1 MISKPLI
8 TAADAAAL
16 VEDGMTVMIGGFM
29 AVGTPEAIVDALV
42 ASGRRELTIIAND
55 TGFVDRGVGKLVAN
69 RQVRKVIASHI
80 GTNPET
86 GRQMSDGVLEVE
98 LVPQGTL
105 IERIRAHGAGLG
117 GVLTPTGLG
126 TVVETGKARVRVGER
141 DFLVET
147 PLRADIAFIRSSRSD
162 KAGNSAFFKTTK
174 NFNPTMATAADLVV
188 CEAQQIVDVGYGR
201 GDDFHLP
208 GIFVDHL
215 VAAVAQER
223 R

>member
-1 MISKPLI
+1 M
-8 TAADAAAL
+8 
-16 VEDGMTVMIGGFM
+16 
-29 AVGTPEAIVDALV
+29 
-42 ASGRRELTIIAND
+42 
-55 TGFVDRGVGKLVAN
+55 
-69 RQVRKVIASHI
+69 RKVIASHI

-126 TVVETGKARVRVGER
+126 TVVESGKARVRVGDA

-162 KAGNSAFFKTTK
+162 AAGNSAFFKTTK
-174 NFNPTMATAADLVV
+174 NFNPTMATAADVVV
-188 CEAQQIVDVGYGR
+188 CEAQEIVDIGYGR
-201 GDDFHLP
+201 GDDFQLP
-208 GIFVDHL
+208 GIFVDYL
-215 VAAVAQER
+215 VQGER